1 MGIDNKIRDK
11 KLQYHIN
18 RKTAKIS
25 TYLSGKHD
33 KHEYLPG
40 KEILPSK
47 KKSQEK

>member
-1 MGIDNKIRDK
+1 MRIDNKIKDK

-18 RKTAKIS
+18 RKTAKIL

-33 KHEYLPG
+33 KHEYLAG

-47 KKSQEK
+47 NKSQEK